1 MNGSMYLIQ
10 LDGRIRHTGKTSKL
24 LLRPVGSPRAR
35 PINLEELHN
44 ATHDMLCRLQ
54 ALHNAGYM
62 QKDLQWENCIKVN
75 VKGEWKWV
83 IIELE
88 YAGKDGEVWEGEALV
103 S

>member
-1 MNGSMYLIQ
+1 
-10 LDGRIRHTGKTSKL
+10 
-24 LLRPVGSPRAR
+24 
-35 PINLEELHN
+35 
-44 ATHDMLCRLQ
+44 MLCRLQ